1 MYVFRYFC
9 VWEMSVSKIRHKL
22 SLFLIYPMLKKRR
35 KKEQKGNIIISDK
48 NLYSKNVPES
58 ILFARGGKKSD
69 ASLKI
74 VAGYP

>member
-1 MYVFRYFC
+1 
-9 VWEMSVSKIRHKL
+9 MSVSKIRHKL